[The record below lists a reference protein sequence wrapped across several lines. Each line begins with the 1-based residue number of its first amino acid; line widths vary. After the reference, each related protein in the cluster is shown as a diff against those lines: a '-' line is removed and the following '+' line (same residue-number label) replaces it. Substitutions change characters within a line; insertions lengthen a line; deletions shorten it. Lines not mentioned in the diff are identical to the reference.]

1 MQWSSYLRIR
11 ESPPDLPLEHQPYLH
26 SAAPIGAVVF
36 PAHATSRVAS
46 ADRPGVL
53 DHQQAQ
59 TGVGLS
65 HVYRSPLYRQR
76 GIAGLQDAGT
86 MTMELRS
93 VGSIV
98 IRGGRSSYAVVRVT
112 TNTWRRRPLILLP

>member
-1 MQWSSYLRIR
+1 MEWSSCLKIQ
-11 ESPPDLPLEHQPYLH
+11 ESPRDLPLGHQPYLH

-36 PAHATSRVAS
+36 PAHGTSRVAR

-76 GIAGLQDAGT
+76 GIAGLQDAGIK
-86 MTMELRS
+86 TMELRS
-93 VGSIV
+93 IGGIV

-112 TNTWRRRPLILLP
+112 TNTWRRRSLILLP